1 MSIMGSKSPC
11 SSSFPLRP
19 PPSRP
24 PLFLP
29 IPSPH
34 SQCVG
39 VLIPGRIFPVSI
51 IVPVF
56 FIPGRTFP
64 VSIMWSKSPCEDPVD
79 AAVKQALA
87 IHVTMPPGD
96 ILVFMTGQ
104 EDIEATCFALADRLE
119 QMAAGA
125 ARPPPPLSILP
136 IYSQLPADLQAKI
149 FQKAEEGTRKCIVAT
164 NIAETSL
171 TVDGILYVIDGGYS
185 KIKVYNPRMGMD
197 ALQVFPISRAAADQ
211 RSGRAGR
218 TGPGTCYRL
227 YTETAYANEMLAN
240 PVPEIQRTNLGNVV
254 LLLKSLNIDN
264 LLDFD
269 FLDPPPQENILNSMY
284 QLWILGALDNTG
296 ALTKTGRRMVEF
308 PLDPALAKLL
318 ISGDQFGCVNETL
331 TMVAMLSVPSVFF
344 RPKDREEE
352 SDAAREKFFVPES
365 DHLTLLNV
373 FQQWKSNGY
382 RGDWCSDHYLH
393 VKGLRKAREVRAQL
407 ADILKQQKI
416 PLSSAGQDWDVVRR
430 AICTAYFHHAA
441 KLKGV
446 GEYASCRTG
455 TPCHLHP
462 TSALYGLG
470 TTPEYVVYHELVL
483 TSKEYMQ
490 CVTAVEPRWLAEAG
504 PMFFS
509 VKDSHQSRLQ
519 QKQKLREE
527 ASAME
532 REMAEARRK
541 REVEEE
547 MRRRKDE
554 EQTAKEAELI
564 IMPGVKKGRGV
575 VGRRAVAMFTGD
587 PYAWPSRRSPVLATS
602 GMVASSQ
609 PLASEAGLRIL
620 RAGGNAADA
629 AVAMA
634 AALAVCEPC
643 STGLGGDAFLLF
655 YRASTRTVHSIQ
667 GNGRCPAELSLPHLA
682 TLGFSPAHPLPP
694 FHPLTVTVP
703 GAAACWVD
711 AIQRFGSRHVSLRE
725 ALEPAVQLAEGGWP
739 VPPLT
744 AGQWE
749 RGVEQLKQGGTHGGE
764 LLVEGERA
772 PRAGEVMRNPGM
784 GNTLRLLGE
793 HGRDGFYTGPV
804 AEAIVTAVQSQ
815 GGVLSLQD
823 LASHT
828 SSFAPPIC
836 TTFHGLTIWEVPPPT
851 HGLAALIALN
861 ITEAYYSTHGL
872 PEPAREARGA
882 GPEPAGEAR
891 EEGWVKGEADYAHV
905 MIEAMRMGFA
915 DALAC
920 VADPEHVQVPLGK
933 VLSKE
938 YAAKRA
944 GEIDLNRAAIVEP
957 GIGAWGGVGTDTVY
971 FCAMDGEGNACSM
984 INSNYMGFGTGIVPQ
999 GCGFPLQNRGHNF
1012 SLDPSHPNCLAPGKR
1027 PYHTIIPGLATW
1039 GDTPA
1044 TAAAAAGATAAAS
1057 AGAGAAEESRA
1068 DEGVPAGD
1076 MHCTFGV
1083 MGGFMQPQGHLQVVT
1098 SLALLSLN
1106 PQAALDRPRFCL
1118 SGLPSLSPPGH
1129 GPGPVRESHVAVEEG
1144 LGREEVAEELRRRGH
1159 RVEVV
1164 RGEAREVFG
1173 KGQVIVRERGSGVL
1187 WGGSEGRA
1195 DGCAMGF

>member
-1 MSIMGSKSPC
+1 
-11 SSSFPLRP
+11 
-19 PPSRP
+19 
-24 PLFLP
+24 
-29 IPSPH
+29 
-34 SQCVG
+34 
-39 VLIPGRIFPVSI
+39 
-51 IVPVF
+51 
-56 FIPGRTFP
+56 
-64 VSIMWSKSPCEDPVD
+64 
-79 AAVKQALA
+79 
-87 IHVTMPPGD
+87 
-96 ILVFMTGQ
+96 
-104 EDIEATCFALADRLE
+104 
-119 QMAAGA
+119 
-125 ARPPPPLSILP
+125 
-136 IYSQLPADLQAKI
+136 
-149 FQKAEEGTRKCIVAT
+149 
-164 NIAETSL
+164 
-171 TVDGILYVIDGGYS
+171 
-185 KIKVYNPRMGMD
+185 
-197 ALQVFPISRAAADQ
+197 
-211 RSGRAGR
+211 
-218 TGPGTCYRL
+218 
-227 YTETAYANEMLAN
+227 
-240 PVPEIQRTNLGNVV
+240 
-254 LLLKSLNIDN
+254 
-264 LLDFD
+264 
-269 FLDPPPQENILNSMY
+269 
-284 QLWILGALDNTG
+284 
-296 ALTKTGRRMVEF
+296 
-308 PLDPALAKLL
+308 
-318 ISGDQFGCVNETL
+318 
-331 TMVAMLSVPSVFF
+331 
-344 RPKDREEE
+344 
-352 SDAAREKFFVPES
+352 
-365 DHLTLLNV
+365 
-373 FQQWKSNGY
+373 
-382 RGDWCSDHYLH
+382 
-393 VKGLRKAREVRAQL
+393 
-407 ADILKQQKI
+407 
-416 PLSSAGQDWDVVRR
+416 
-430 AICTAYFHHAA
+430 
-441 KLKGV
+441 
-446 GEYASCRTG
+446 
-455 TPCHLHP
+455 
-462 TSALYGLG
+462 
-470 TTPEYVVYHELVL
+470 
-483 TSKEYMQ
+483 
-490 CVTAVEPRWLAEAG
+490 
-504 PMFFS
+504 
-509 VKDSHQSRLQ
+509 
-519 QKQKLREE
+519 
-527 ASAME
+527 
-532 REMAEARRK
+532 
-541 REVEEE
+541 
-547 MRRRKDE
+547 
-554 EQTAKEAELI
+554 
-564 IMPGVKKGRGV
+564 
-575 VGRRAVAMFTGD
+575 MFTGD

-634 AALAVCEPC
+634 AALAVRSP
-643 STGLGGDAFLLF
+643 SHFVVIAKSIQITSPAPTHRRGRVSPLLPRIHPHGAQHSGQPIPSMSSPFALMSFPPTPPPAIRTGGDAFLLF

-784 GNTLRLLGE
+784 GNTLRLLGEKGRDGFCTGQRLSIATAVQAQGRVLSLHDLILDTSLLSLSLFPPPEIGKEGFYTGPVAEAIAQQCMPRAGCTLCTTSCFMHRCCPSVPSLPLTTEKGKEGFYTGPVAEAIVTSVQADGDTCTLHSQPNHASSLSPPPHLTPFPQPE